1 MAGLGRSRPLTTRG
15 AAEVRVMRRMR
26 RAGGD
31 SPLARAEGD
40 SDPVRRRTIALAMLG
55 PHQSQPAMSQA
66 PRPATAGGTLAL
78 CLGRRCQ
85 ARPPCMDSMG
95 QFCRPCRGLM
105 GSGLRL
111 GTVILHL
118 HILTSATSA
127 TGCQCLLGQP
137 RPCLIRRGRHLILR
151 WVQRRRLL
159 RRLEALM
166 RAARAAEDEKKV
178 RSRDRARR
186 RRGDSGR
193 GQANVDAIPEGRRRR
208 RRVTTSAS
216 KSKTP
221 STAAQAGLGPAVEG
235 LAARFRAL
243 EEGLGD
249 CESDSASRSRSRSRL
264 RGGRSEE
271 PSSPGLSRAR
281 HPPSPSPARSQRS
294 FFSGESDPAL
304 PF

>member
-166 RAARAAEDEKKV
+166 RAARAAEDEKKGGPEIGQEGAEAIAGEGKPMSTQSPKDDDAADALQ
-178 RSRDRARR
+178 RPPPNQRR
-186 RRGDSGR
+186 RAQRRKRAWGLLWRAWPLASGR
-193 GQANVDAIPEGRRRR
+193 WRRAWATAKAIRRREAARAAGCEVGGRRSPRR
-208 RRVTTSAS
+208 
-216 KSKTP
+216 
-221 STAAQAGLGPAVEG
+221 QA
-235 LAARFRAL
+235 
-243 EEGLGD
+243 
-249 CESDSASRSRSRSRL
+249 
-264 RGGRSEE
+264 
-271 PSSPGLSRAR
+271 
-281 HPPSPSPARSQRS
+281 
-294 FFSGESDPAL
+294 
-304 PF
+304 